1 MKKTMTIFTKTF
13 KVIKDLGKEIYLVQ
27 KENKYNVIKKIQI
40 DNIESSK
47 EKIEEFEKKVI
58 FLSKITNDNII
69 KYYDSKI
76 ENNYFNILMEYG
88 GNSDLEKFIRDYKD
102 RSEYINEEIIKN
114 IIIQICD
121 GLKDIHHAK
130 IIHRD
135 LTPDNIFINEDNKI
149 KIGDFGIAVIMDKS
163 NDYNYGTMGKFHYMA
178 PEIIRGEKYNTKVD
192 IYSLGCIIYELFTLK
207 KYYIDKNKKF
217 ILNIDTDIYNSKW
230 QKIIDLLLKTD
241 PHERPDIEEV
251 YDRIK
256 EY

>member
-1 MKKTMTIFTKTF
+1 MKKTMTIFKKTF
-13 KVIKDLGKEIYLVQ
+13 KVIRDLGKEIYLVL
-27 KENKYNVIKKIQI
+27 KENKYNIIKKIQI

-47 EKIEEFEKKVI
+47 EKIEEFEKKVL

-149 KIGDFGIAVIMDKS
+149 KIGDFGIAVIME
-163 NDYNYGTMGKFHYMA
+163 NLMITIMA
-178 PEIIRGEKYNTKVD
+178 QWENFII
-192 IYSLGCIIYELFTLK
+192 
-207 KYYIDKNKKF
+207 
-217 ILNIDTDIYNSKW
+217 W
-230 QKIIDLLLKTD
+230 HQKL
-241 PHERPDIEEV
+241 
-251 YDRIK
+251 
-256 EY
+256 

>member
-1 MKKTMTIFTKTF
+1 MKKTMTIFKKTF
-13 KVIKDLGKEIYLVQ
+13 KVIRDLGKEIYLVL

-47 EKIEEFEKKVI
+47 EKIEEFEKKVL

-149 KIGDFGIAVIMDKS
+149 KIGDFGIAVIME
-163 NDYNYGTMGKFHYMA
+163 NLMITIMA
-178 PEIIRGEKYNTKVD
+178 QWENFII
-192 IYSLGCIIYELFTLK
+192 
-207 KYYIDKNKKF
+207 
-217 ILNIDTDIYNSKW
+217 W
-230 QKIIDLLLKTD
+230 HQKL
-241 PHERPDIEEV
+241 
-251 YDRIK
+251 
-256 EY
+256 